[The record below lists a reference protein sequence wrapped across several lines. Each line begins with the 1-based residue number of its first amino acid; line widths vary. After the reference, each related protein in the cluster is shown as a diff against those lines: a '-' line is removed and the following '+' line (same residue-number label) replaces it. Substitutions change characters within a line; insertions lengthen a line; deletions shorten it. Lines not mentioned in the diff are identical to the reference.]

1 MRLGYTWAIFLLYSE
16 PINKFGKIS
25 CSPRDFFFGTC
36 KNPNLPLNSENF
48 TKTLIA
54 VDLLLSFFSVN
65 KKRERAMKVVAAYLL
80 AKLGGNE
87 NPSVADLK
95 KVFESVGAEIDQEK
109 IDLFFSLIKDHDVTE
124 LIAIGRE
131 KMAALSSGGPAV
143 AVASG
148 GGGGAAPAAEPAA
161 AEAKKKEEEKEE
173 SEDDGGMMSLFD

>member
-1 MRLGYTWAIFLLYSE
+1 
-16 PINKFGKIS
+16 
-25 CSPRDFFFGTC
+25 
-36 KNPNLPLNSENF
+36 
-48 TKTLIA
+48 
-54 VDLLLSFFSVN
+54 
-65 KKRERAMKVVAAYLL
+65 MKVIAAYLL

-95 KVFESVGAEIDQEK
+95 KIFESVGAEIDQEK
-109 IDLFFSLIKDHDVTE
+109 IDLFFSLTKDRDVTE
-124 LIAIGRE
+124 LIAVGRE

-161 AEAKKKEEEKEE
+161 AESKKKEEEKEE